1 MTTQT
6 ANPKTFETQILRRIQ
21 GHSRGSVISAR
32 DFADLGTRSTVD
44 WVLQR
49 LMAKGEIRRLSRGI
63 YDYPQTSVIVGLV
76 PPDPYQVAR
85 AITSRE
91 GSRLQPTG
99 AYASNLLGLSD
110 QIPARSEFLTESD
123 ERLPQ
128 IGNQE
133 ITLRKTTP
141 RLMQMAGKI
150 SGLVTQAFRFMGK
163 NSSPQRS
170 SPSSGSNSARRKKTP
185 YTKTLPCPRHGL
197 PTTSAR
203 SSHEPLYH
211 TTRHPR
217 NKSLIP
223 NLQRAVGRCTLN
235 E

>member
-1 MTTQT
+1 MNTLL

-21 GHSRGSVISAR
+21 GLGRGSVFSAR

-49 LMAKGEIRRLSRGI
+49 LMAKGEIRRLGRGI

-85 AITSRE
+85 AVTNRD

-123 ERLPQ
+123 ERLIQ

-141 RLMQMAGKI
+141 RLMQMAGKM
-150 SGLVTQAFRFMGK
+150 SGLVTQAFRFIGK
-163 NSSPQRS
+163 DFITPEIIAQLRQQLSE
-170 SPSSGSNSARRKKTP
+170 AEKDTLRKDIA
-185 YTKTLPCPRHGL
+185 LPPAWIAAYFRQII
-197 PTTSAR
+197 A
-203 SSHEPLYH
+203 
-211 TTRHPR
+211 
-217 NKSLIP
+217 
-223 NLQRAVGRCTLN
+223 
-235 E
+235 